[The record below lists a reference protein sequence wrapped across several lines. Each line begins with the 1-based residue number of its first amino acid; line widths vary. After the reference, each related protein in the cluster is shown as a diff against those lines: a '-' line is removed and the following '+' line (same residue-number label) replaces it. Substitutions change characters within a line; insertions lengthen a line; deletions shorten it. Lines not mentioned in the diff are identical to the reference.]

1 MSSHDKTEHGHPHK
15 KEGIVVKRYARS
27 RFYDT
32 ERQRYVRL
40 EQLRMWAQ
48 AGIPF
53 SVIDTESGEDI
64 THVLQ
69 A

>member
-1 MSSHDKTEHGHPHK
+1 MSGHKTPEHESAHK
-15 KEGIVVKRYARS
+15 PEGIIVKRYARS

-32 ERQRYVRL
+32 ENLRYVRL

-48 AGIPF
+48 AGIAF

-64 THVLQ
+64 TRIVQ

>member
-1 MSSHDKTEHGHPHK
+1 MSTHDKPEHGKAHK
-15 KEGIVVKRYARS
+15 TEGIVVKRYARS

-32 ERQRYVRL
+32 ENQRYVTL

-64 THVLQ
+64 TRVLQ